1 MASDPTTRPS
11 AWSPL
16 RDPVF
21 RALWIASVVS
31 NMGSWMHDVAGAWL
45 MTSLA
50 PTPIMVALIQTAS
63 SLPMFL
69 LSMPAGALA
78 DVVDRRRLLIF
89 NQVWMMVAA
98 ALLGGLTL
106 AGVITPVPLLVL
118 TFALQMGS
126 AMTMPAYQ
134 AVVPELVPR
143 ADLHSAVTLGAMGFN
158 ISRAAGPALGGLIVA
173 ALGPAPV
180 FLLNAVTFVGVIVV
194 LYRWRR
200 ETPESALPTER
211 MGAAIR
217 TGLRYVLHA
226 PEIHTPLVRALIFI
240 FCGSAVWALLPLLVK
255 QEMGLGSAGFGLFLG
270 CLGAGAVAAAFI
282 LPAIRQ
288 RFSADVVVNA
298 AQVLFATVLV
308 SIGVFHH
315 PVFVGFAMA
324 AGGVAW
330 ISIFSTCN
338 AEMQTA
344 VPSWVRGRVMSMFGI
359 VFFGGMATGSI
370 LWGAIASF
378 TGIPA
383 TLVSAGLALGGGLVL
398 GARYRFRPSEGLD
411 LRPSMHWPQQELAIE
426 PGLDQGPVLVS
437 IEYRV
442 DPARAREFTRAMR
455 AVRRIRLRTGGF
467 EWGLF
472 RDTKDERRFVEY
484 FLANSWLEHLRQHE
498 RFTVAD
504 HEIHTM
510 ARSFHVGDTP
520 PVVSHMLYAYRPEGR
535 T

>member
-1 MASDPTTRPS
+1 
-11 AWSPL
+11 
-16 RDPVF
+16 
-21 RALWIASVVS
+21 
-31 NMGSWMHDVAGAWL
+31 MGMWMRDVAGAWL

-50 PTPIMVALIQTAS
+50 PTPIMVALMQTAT

-89 NQVWMMVAA
+89 NQVWIMAVAA
-98 ALLGGLTL
+98 LIGGLTL
-106 AGVITPVPLLVL
+106 AGVITPVLLLLFTFVL
-118 TFALQMGS
+118 QIGG
-126 AMTMPAYQ
+126 AMTVPAYQ

-173 ALGPAPV
+173 LLGPAPV
-180 FLLNAVTFVGVIVV
+180 FFISAATFVGVLAV
-194 LYRWRR
+194 LYRWHR
-200 ETPESALPTER
+200 EAPESALPTER
-211 MGAAIR
+211 VFAAMR

-226 PEIHTPLVRALIFI
+226 PEIHAPLVRALIFI

-255 QEMGLGSAGFGLFLG
+255 QEMGLGSSGFGLFLG

-288 RFSADVVVNA
+288 RFSADVIVNA
-298 AQVLFATVLV
+298 AQVLFAAVLV
-308 SIGVFHH
+308 SIGGFHH

-324 AGGVAW
+324 VGGVAW

-338 AEMQTA
+338 AEMQTS
-344 VPSWVRGRVMSMFGI
+344 VPSWVRGRVMAMFGI
-359 VFFGGMATGSI
+359 VFFGGMAAGSS
-370 LWGAIASF
+370 LWGAVASL

-383 TLVSAGLALGGGLVL
+383 TLVCAGLVL
-398 GARYRFRPSEGLD
+398 GSGLALAVRYRFRSSEGLD
-411 LRPSMHWPQQELAIE
+411 LRPSMHWSQQELVIE
-426 PGLDQGPVLVS
+426 PELDQGPVLVS

-442 DPARAREFTRAMR
+442 EPVRAREFTRAMR
-455 AVRRIRLRTGGF
+455 ALRRIRLRTGAF

-504 HEIHTM
+504 HEINKI
-510 ARSFHVGDTP
+510 ARSFHVGDSP
-520 PVVSHMLYAYRPEGR
+520 PVVSHMLYAYRLKEEPEQPA
-535 T
+535 